1 MRILYLCSDHGVPV
15 LGAKGAGVHVR
26 ELVAAFR
33 RAGHS
38 VALAA
43 PTLTKSPWEEPT
55 EVDATLVHLP
65 PTPQVEACVSALR
78 TFTDTVGVGESLPG
92 ELRAMLAQ
100 GNLVDQLTRSF
111 ENARPDFVYERASL
125 YGTAGAQLARKLDL
139 VRVVELNAPLVDEHS
154 RRWVRDRGTGPEL
167 AAEAERWTLLCADAV
182 VTVSGPLRDH
192 VVSLGVL
199 PERVHVLPNGV
210 DTTLFRS
217 GPPEKSVRT
226 RWGLGPGPV
235 LGFVG
240 GLRAWHGTEDLPAL
254 LEKLEPRHPDLQ
266 MVIAGDGP
274 LRSEIQGEFDRRGL
288 GRSVVFTGWVSH
300 EEVPQLVR
308 EFDIAL
314 APYSERE
321 HLWYASP
328 MKLFEYMACGRP
340 VVAPA
345 LGQIEEVV
353 RDGETGLLY
362 SYGDPDGLA
371 TACERLLADRALRER
386 LGRAAAEQLDG
397 RYTWDSN
404 AARVAELATELIP
417 ARGATQ

>member
-1 MRILYLCSDHGVPV
+1 MRILYLCSDLGVPV
-15 LGAKGAGVHVR
+15 VGAKGAAVHVR
-26 ELVAAFR
+26 ELVAAFH

-38 VALAA
+38 VVLAA
-43 PTLTKSPWEEPT
+43 PTLTKSPWEEPA
-55 EVDATLVHLP
+55 EVEATLLHLP
-65 PTPQVEACVSALR
+65 PPPEVEACVRALR
-78 TFTDTVGVGESLPG
+78 TFTDTLGVAESLPG

-100 GNLVDQLTRSF
+100 GSLLDGLTRRF

-125 YGTAGAQLARKLDL
+125 YGTAGAELARNLDL
-139 VRVVELNAPLVDEHS
+139 ARVVELNAPLVEEHS
-154 RRWVRDRGTGPEL
+154 RRWVRDRGTGAEL
-167 AAEAERWTLLCADAV
+167 ARQAERWTLLGADAV

-192 VVSLGVL
+192 VVSLGVS

-217 GPPEKSVRT
+217 GPPEESVRT

-235 LGFVG
+235 LGFCG
-240 GLRAWHGTEDLPAL
+240 GLRAWHGTEALPGL
-254 LEKLEPRHPDLQ
+254 MQELGSRHPDLQ

-274 LRSEIQGEFDRRGL
+274 LRSKLELEFDRRGL
-288 GRSVVFTGWVSH
+288 RQRVVFTGWLPH
-300 EEVPQLVR
+300 EQLPGLIR
-308 EFDIAL
+308 EFDVAL

-340 VVAPA
+340 IVAPA

-362 SYGDPDGLA
+362 AHGDPAGLVM
-371 TACERLLADRALRER
+371 ACERLLADGALRER

-397 RYTWDSN
+397 RYTWDGN
-404 AARVAELATELIP
+404 AARVVELGAELLG
-417 ARGATQ
+417 ARGTR